1 MEILK
6 IELIGKKGI
15 LMWYEWLIFAII
27 SLIIPFGAVGLKS
40 IYKDKFELTAEQDRA
55 LNKTIGLGIIIYW
68 LIDLFY
74 MSFIVDS
81 LMLKYIF
88 GGIILIFT
96 FYNLSTVFLR
106 NNNPK
111 LNFWLLQD
119 FLVGIAMTIYLIY
132 IIPNKD
138 LQDIIIPI
146 VSGVYGGLLTLVGVA
161 WTIKKT
167 ESDRKAEEKKKA
179 EPLFSFNLLL
189 DEKLPETRIICS
201 AYAGEAKDHVYP
213 NYAHIVN
220 SDNSNFYIR
229 AIKYKG
235 AWYEVSN
242 ANYVIK
248 NHSVYFVFYTPQIGE
263 DNFNMYVQM
272 EDVLGFKHYYKF
284 EYKIGK
290 SKNKGPY
297 TFMSSMKKVTDKEAN
312 G

>member
-1 MEILK
+1 
-6 IELIGKKGI
+6 
-15 LMWYEWLIFAII
+15 MWYKWLIFAVIFI
-27 SLIIPFGAVGLKS
+27 LIPIGAYEWKS
-40 IYKDKFELTAEQDRA
+40 MCKERHKFTEAQGKA
-55 LNKTIGLGIIIYW
+55 LNQTIGVGIIIYW

-74 MSFIVDS
+74 MSIIIDS
-81 LMLKYIF
+81 LILKYFF

-96 FYNLSTVFLR
+96 FYNLSTVFLS
-106 NNNPK
+106 NTNPK

-119 FLVGIAMTIYLIY
+119 FIVGIAMTIYLVY
-132 IIPNKD
+132 IIPDED

-161 WTIKKT
+161 WTIRKT

-179 EPLFSFNLLL
+179 EPLFSFNLIL
-189 DEKLPETRIICS
+189 DEKLPETRIICC
-201 AYAGEAKDHVYP
+201 ACAGEANEQVYS

-235 AWYEVSN
+235 TWYEVSN

-272 EDVLGFKHYYKF
+272 EDILGFKHYYKF
-284 EYKIGK
+284 EYKICK
-290 SKNKGPY
+290 SKNKNPY
-297 TFMSSMKKVTDKEAN
+297 TCMSSMKKVTDEEAN